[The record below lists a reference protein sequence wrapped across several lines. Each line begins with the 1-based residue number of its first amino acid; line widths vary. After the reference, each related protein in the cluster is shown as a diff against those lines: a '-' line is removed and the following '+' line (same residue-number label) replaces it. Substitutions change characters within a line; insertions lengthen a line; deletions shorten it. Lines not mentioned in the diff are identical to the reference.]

1 MKENKI
7 KRFTYED
14 MQRVFEQVIM
24 PLFALAMFLSF
35 GYFLIDKY
43 ILGIVSMSLSIL
55 LVYILNKRIG
65 FM

>member
-1 MKENKI
+1 
-7 KRFTYED
+7 
-14 MQRVFEQVIM
+14 VFEQVIM